1 MRTSAGFR
9 RGFRMSASSV
19 VSPAPRFASVDAL
32 RGLTVAAMLL
42 VNDAGDWSHVYPW
55 LEHAAWNGCN
65 PADYIFPFFLFV
77 AGVSLTLALEPA
89 LARGREPAAL
99 LRGVLGRAA
108 RLFAV
113 GLILHAA
120 AALLIADRSF
130 RLPGVLQRIAL
141 CVALAGAAALYL
153 KPRMQWA
160 LLGLLLLG
168 YGALLAW
175 GGTTPLANPERYFDS
190 NLLGRLAYQYDAA
203 SGHAFDPEGLVSTL
217 GALATTLLGL
227 RAGHWLRRGELGA
240 LLRAGFLAAAGGAL
254 LHWLQPIN
262 KALWTPAYVL
272 WTGGIACLALLVAHR
287 LADRRGLWLPGGALG
302 RNAMLAYAGSWLMV
316 CALAATGVDR
326 WLYAQA
332 FASWLTPLAG
342 AEFASLAWAAAI
354 VAVWWCVAIVLD
366 RRGWYWK
373 V

>member
-1 MRTSAGFR
+1 
-9 RGFRMSASSV
+9 MSASAA

-77 AGVSLTLALEPA
+77 AGVSLALALEPA
-89 LARGREPAAL
+89 LERGREPAVL
-99 LRGVLGRAA
+99 LRSVLGRAA

-141 CVALAGAAALYL
+141 CVAVAGAAALYL
-153 KPRMQWA
+153 KPRAQWT
-160 LLGLLLLG
+160 LPGLLLLG

-175 GGTTPLANPERYFDS
+175 SGTAPDANPELHFDS
-190 NLLGRLAYQYDAA
+190 AVLGRLAYQYDAA
-203 SGHAFDPEGLVSTL
+203 SGRAFDPEGLVSTL

-227 RAGHWLRRGELGA
+227 RAGHWLRRGELGVLA
-240 LLRAGFLAAAGGAL
+240 RAGFLAAAGGAL
-254 LHWLQPIN
+254 LNWLQPIN
-262 KALWTPAYVL
+262 KSLWTPAYVL
-272 WTGGIACLALLVAHR
+272 WTGGIACLALLAAHR
-287 LADRRGLWLPGGALG
+287 LANRRGLWLPGGALG

-316 CALAATGVDR
+316 CLLAATGADR
-326 WLYAQA
+326 WLYVHA
-332 FASWLTPLAG
+332 FANALTPLAG

-354 VAVWWCVAIVLD
+354 VAVWWLVAIALD

-373 V
+373 I

>member
-1 MRTSAGFR
+1 MNASA
-9 RGFRMSASSV
+9 AAA
-19 VSPAPRFASVDAL
+19 PALRFASVDAL

-77 AGVSLTLALEPA
+77 AGVSLALALEPA
-89 LARGREPAAL
+89 LARGRAPAAL

-108 RLFAV
+108 RLFGV
-113 GLILHAA
+113 GLVLHAA

-141 CVALAGAAALYL
+141 CVALAGAAALHL
-153 KPRMQWA
+153 RARGQWA
-160 LLGLLLLG
+160 LFGLLLLG
-168 YGALLAW
+168 HGALLAW
-175 GGTTPLANPERYFDS
+175 GGMAPDANPELYFDS
-190 NLLGRLAYQYDAA
+190 AVLGRLAYQYDAA
-203 SGHAFDPEGLVSTL
+203 SGRAFDPEGLVGTL

-227 RAGHWLRRGELGA
+227 RAGHWLRAGELGA
-240 LLRAGFLAAAGGAL
+240 LARAGFAAAAGGAL
-254 LHWLQPIN
+254 LNLAQPIN

-272 WTGGIACLALLVAHR
+272 WTGGIACLALLAAHR
-287 LADRRGLWLPGGALG
+287 LAERRGLWLPGGAPG

-316 CALAATGVDR
+316 CVLAATGADR
-326 WLYAQA
+326 WLYAHA
-332 FASWLTPLAG
+332 FAGWLTPWAG
-342 AEFASLAWAAAI
+342 SEFASAAWAAAI
-354 VAVWWCVAIVLD
+354 VAVWWLVAIALD

-373 V
+373 I